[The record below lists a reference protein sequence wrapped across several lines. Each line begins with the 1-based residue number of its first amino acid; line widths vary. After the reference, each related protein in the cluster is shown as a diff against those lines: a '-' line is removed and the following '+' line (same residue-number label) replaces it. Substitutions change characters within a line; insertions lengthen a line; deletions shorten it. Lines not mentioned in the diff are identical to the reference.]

1 MTTLQSP
8 SILLQPI
15 DKWTPEH
22 LDFLQVDDGQPFM
35 FLSNI
40 TVETDQADDEFL
52 GYFLIPT
59 QDVLNF
65 LHHRSRN
72 RTNPFR
78 LTFSYLHR
86 VLDVADDPRPQ
97 MGLIESLLEVLLS
110 FSPRRT
116 RLYGI
121 QLRNGRQLMKYRVT
135 KRAESLKFGS
145 LRIKCDG
152 LFKQDQWTLVPVATF
167 LVLKGSGDNKIRETQ
182 QILAQAILAFA
193 QQPEMDEFIGFVV
206 CSTGTALYLAGAHI
220 TRGYIESL
228 RKYQRPSLRFQVC
241 RSATY
246 DLKIPDGRKD
256 VAMLLLRMLKYL
268 DERKLP

>member
-116 RLYGI
+116 RL
-121 QLRNGRQLMKYRVT
+121 VT